1 MGHRELQAR
10 VEARDDALLID
21 ADRKAEMADRAHDEA
36 LSVAAQI
43 VKDPARLIGFVKR
56 GDLMLHEIRFH
67 DPFANEEKDLE
78 TALCELIAQ
87 AAKMRE
93 TGLLGRIGG
102 ALIDYLAESPDVQD
116 EAERLAYAGMAD
128 EQADRNDWERY

>member
-1 MGHRELQAR
+1 MGYRDIASM
-10 VEARDDALLID
+10 VERRDDALLID
-21 ADRKAEMADRAHDEA
+21 MDRKAELADRAHDEA

-43 VKDPARLIGFVKR
+43 VKDPVRLLGFVKR

-78 TALCELIAQ
+78 TALCELVSKAAQ
-87 AAKMRE
+87 MRE

-102 ALIDYLAESPDVQD
+102 ALIDYLAETPDVQE
-116 EAERLAYAGMAD
+116 EAERRAYASYVDDYAG
-128 EQADRNDWERY
+128 E